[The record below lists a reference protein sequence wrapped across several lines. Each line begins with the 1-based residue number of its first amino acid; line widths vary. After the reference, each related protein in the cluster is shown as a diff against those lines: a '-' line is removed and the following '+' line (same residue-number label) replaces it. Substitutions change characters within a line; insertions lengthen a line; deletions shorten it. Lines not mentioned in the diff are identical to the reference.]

1 MITLYLAED
10 QSMLNSALTQLLD
23 LEDDLHVLGSAGNGA
38 KAWQDIQQ
46 LKPDVAVLDIEMPK
60 LTGLDVADKI
70 HGSQLATKI
79 IILTTFAQKAYFERA
94 IAAQVIGYLLKDSPS
109 DDLIDVIRK
118 VMTGQTVYAPEL
130 VTNMVTAESNPL
142 TDRELAVLAEVASGL
157 SSKQIAASLFL
168 SEGTVRNYLSAI
180 FSKLGVHNRIEA
192 VQMAKKNKWLEQQ
205 ILSSKTNNARFPTY

>member
-1 MITLYLAED
+1 VAATILITLYLAED

-23 LEDDLHVLGSAGNGA
+23 LEEDLHVLGSAGDGA
-38 KAWQDIQQ
+38 KAWEDIQQ
-46 LKPDVAVLDIEMPK
+46 LKPDVAILDIEMPK

-70 HGSQLATKI
+70 HESDLPMKV

-94 IAAQVIGYLLKDSPS
+94 VAAKVNGYLLKDNPS
-109 DDLIDVIRK
+109 DDLIAVIRK
-118 VMTGQTVYAPEL
+118 VMTGQTIYAPEL

-192 VQMAKKNKWLEQQ
+192 VEMAKRNKWL
-205 ILSSKTNNARFPTY
+205 A

>member
-23 LEDDLHVLGSAGNGA
+23 LEDDLHVLGSAGDGA

-94 IAAQVIGYLLKDSPS
+94 IAAQVNGYLLKDIPS

-192 VQMAKKNKWLEQQ
+192 VQMAKKNKWLE
-205 ILSSKTNNARFPTY
+205 